1 MTGAKAEET
10 VESPAVS
17 RSGRVIKQKKFTTDS
32 PAGVGGGGDATVA
45 SSQPPRSNVDSQIE
59 DPRKIWVKMKGSG
72 DLIEINLDKDKPDRS
87 VSAHCT
93 GQVSSLR
100 LTGQLTAPERLAHCA
115 GQVSQLTAPDRSVS
129 SRRRTGLSAHCAAPF
144 CGGNQATPVQ

>member
-100 LTGQLTAPERLAHCA
+100 QRG
-115 GQVSQLTAPDRSVS
+115 
-129 SRRRTGLSAHCAAPF
+129 
-144 CGGNQATPVQ
+144 